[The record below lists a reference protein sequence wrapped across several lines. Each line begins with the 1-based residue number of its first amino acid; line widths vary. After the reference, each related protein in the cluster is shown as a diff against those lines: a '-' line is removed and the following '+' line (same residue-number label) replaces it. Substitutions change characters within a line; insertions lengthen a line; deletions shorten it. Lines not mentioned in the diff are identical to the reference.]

1 MLGFDMRHAAGG
13 RQRGGGRLGEQV
25 NEQRLVC
32 GDTGT
37 EPGSLDSPDEYG
49 ARSTYTLP
57 WNLLAAKRTVQY
69 SSRCRCFSPAVH
81 VRYGGRQQRPAQRNN
96 LMPTTPAALS
106 TTWRLIILLEP
117 ALHSSHLPLAGP
129 FCLSSSDLATKRR
142 TR

>member
-57 WNLLAAKRTVQY
+57 WNLLAAKRTVLYCTVQQ
-69 SSRCRCFSPAVH
+69 PASM
-81 VRYGGRQQRPAQRNN
+81 
-96 LMPTTPAALS
+96 L
-106 TTWRLIILLEP
+106 
-117 ALHSSHLPLAGP
+117 
-129 FCLSSSDLATKRR
+129 LSSCPRSLWGPPATASAEEQLDANNAGRVVDHMAPNHIIR
-142 TR
+142 TCTAFLTFAIGWPLLSFFL